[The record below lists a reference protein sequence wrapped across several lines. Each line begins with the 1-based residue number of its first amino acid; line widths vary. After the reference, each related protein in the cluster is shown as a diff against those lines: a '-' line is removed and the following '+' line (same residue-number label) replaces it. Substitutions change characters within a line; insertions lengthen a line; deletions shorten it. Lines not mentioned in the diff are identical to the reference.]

1 MNLAQ
6 WRNWKK
12 FLAVGVLL
20 LVVLAGCNTGSR
32 PTVTDIPA
40 PAERTPQPPVEPS
53 PTATIT
59 ATPEPAALIINGE
72 RVSLREFE
80 ASLIQLEAA
89 DRDLAIQRSDE
100 ERIRLV
106 ANDLIEQTLL
116 AQAARENGFSVD
128 DEQLN
133 NRIQQLIEDG
143 GGRQAFE
150 GWLSQM
156 GYAEEG
162 VFRSALR
169 RAMEAARQRDQVVAS
184 LPPQIEQVKA
194 RQIVVRLRSTADSL
208 YRQLQAGA
216 DFATL
221 AFQYDPLTGG
231 DLGWFPRGFLT
242 VPAVE
247 EAAFGLQPGEYS
259 GVIESDFG
267 YHIVQV
273 EQRDESHPLS
283 GEARLTLQQKI
294 LQEWLESRRAAAQ
307 IEMLYP

>member
-1 MNLAQ
+1 MFAPQ

-12 FLAVGVLL
+12 VFGLGVIL
-20 LVVLAGCNTGSR
+20 LVVLAGCNTATRSAVTGS
-32 PTVTDIPA
+32 PV
-40 PAERTPQPPVEPS
+40 PAEQTPQPSVEPS
-53 PTATIT
+53 PTATMT
-59 ATPEPAALIINGE
+59 STPEPAALVVNGE
-72 RVSLREFE
+72 RVPMREFE
-80 ASLIQLEAA
+80 ASLTQLEAA
-89 DRDLAIQRSDE
+89 DRDLAIQRTAE
-100 ERIRLV
+100 ERIQLV

-116 AQAARENGFSVD
+116 AQAARANGFNLTD
-128 DEQLN
+128 DQLD
-133 NRIQQLIEDG
+133 NRIQQLVEDA

-150 GWLSQM
+150 DWMSQM
-156 GYAEEG
+156 GYADES

-169 RAMEAARQRDQVVAS
+169 RAVEAAWQRDQLAAS
-184 LPPQIEQVKA
+184 VPSQVEQVKA
-194 RQIVVRLRSTADSL
+194 RQILVRLRSTADSL

-242 VPAVE
+242 VPEVE
-247 EAAFGLQPGEYS
+247 EAAFRLQPGEYS
-259 GVIESDFG
+259 EVIESGFG

-283 GEARLTLQQKI
+283 GEARLTLQQKVI
-294 LQEWLESRRAAAQ
+294 EEWIETQRAAAQ

>member
-1 MNLAQ
+1 MFQ
-6 WRNWKK
+6 VHWKDWKK
-12 FLAVGVLL
+12 ILALGILL
-20 LVVLAGCNTGSR
+20 AALLTGCNTDGQ
-32 PTVTDIPA
+32 PA
-40 PAERTPQPPVEPS
+40 VINTRVPAEQTPQPPVEPS

-59 ATPEPAALIINGE
+59 ATPEPAALIVNGE
-72 RVSLREFE
+72 GVPLREFE
-80 ASLIQLEAA
+80 ASLVQLQAA
-89 DRDLAIQRSDE
+89 DRDLSIERSDE

-116 AQAARENGFSVD
+116 AQAARRNGFSVD
-128 DEQLN
+128 DKQLTD
-133 NRIQQLIEDG
+133 RIQQLIEEA

-156 GYAEEG
+156 GYAEES

-169 RAMEAARQRDQVVAS
+169 RALEAAWQRAQLEDS
-184 LPPQIEQVKA
+184 LPPQVEQVKA
-194 RQIVVRLRSTADSL
+194 RQILVRLRSTADSL

-259 GVIESDFG
+259 GVIESNFG

-273 EQRDESHPLS
+273 EQRDESRPLS

-294 LQEWLESRRAAAQ
+294 IQEWIETQRAAAQ
-307 IEMLYP
+307 IEMRYP